1 MNERIARLIELLG
14 IKKVD
19 FANAIGVSQPFVSE
33 LCSGAKSPSDRTV
46 SDICRVFNVNEDWL
60 RRGDESNG
68 IFKQVPPDTQ
78 LSRIFSEIQLSED
91 DTIKAIIRTY
101 WGLSDS
107 DKAVI
112 RRMVQGLA
120 DQIKN
125 DQGKDPGQ

>member
-1 MNERIARLIELLG
+1 MR
-14 IKKVD
+14 
-19 FANAIGVSQPFVSE
+19 
-33 LCSGAKSPSDRTV
+33 DR
-46 SDICRVFNVNEDWL
+46 
-60 RRGDESNG
+60 
-68 IFKQVPPDTQ
+68 Q